1 MRRISTNVK
10 LSAII
15 NSKSIDDEEEE
26 ALLNVELLAKQ
37 RLRRS
42 ALYGGGARYLN
53 LHLELFNVC
62 MC

>member
-1 MRRISTNVK
+1 MRRVSTNVK

-26 ALLNVELLAKQ
+26 ALLNVELRAKQ

-42 ALYGGGARYLN
+42 ALYGGGAR
-53 LHLELFNVC
+53 
-62 MC
+62 